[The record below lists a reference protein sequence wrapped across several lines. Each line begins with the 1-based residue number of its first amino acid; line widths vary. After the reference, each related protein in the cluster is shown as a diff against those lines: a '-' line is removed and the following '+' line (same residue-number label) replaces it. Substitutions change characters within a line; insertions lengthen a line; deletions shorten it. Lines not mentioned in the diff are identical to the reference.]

1 MKKYIYAI
9 LALSITGAVLSG
21 VLLIQHFFPETD
33 LWILSCTAGTD
44 NPCAAVGIS
53 DYSTLLGLPIA
64 SYGILSYLIYVF
76 TVLIA
81 DYAEGKYYGRAIAIL
96 FPLSIISLMVDLI
109 LIMILVIIDKF
120 CFLCFLTYII
130 NSFLMITIIFWYR
143 EYVLKNNLKPSSI
156 YTDFFVIDDYQDRRA
171 AFSSYFLFIFFLS
184 FAVLSTTIILKNR
197 AGHSYTRE
205 LKIKSFINELS
216 SSPEE
221 NINFPE
227 TEMILGERE
236 APLTIRVF
244 SDFLC
249 SACYKFYKTEEY
261 LLTRFKGRIKI
272 AYYHFPL
279 DRECNINVDDTIYRN
294 SCIAAA
300 SMEAAVKNGIFDLY
314 HRLHFDNY
322 PEYKK
327 GYSLKTAVKNLV
339 LLKNRLK
346 HPEVSIRDFSRAI
359 KSPETSALI
368 KKDTGF
374 AGDIKINAT
383 PTLFI
388 NGKRLVG
395 VPPKELLEAAIRF
408 ELKRKNDQNLK

>member
-1 MKKYIYAI
+1 MKKYIYTI
-9 LALSITGAVLSG
+9 LALSITGAIFSG
-21 VLLIQHFFPETD
+21 ILLIQHFFPETD
-33 LWILSCTAGTD
+33 LWLLSCTTGSD

-120 CFLCFLTYII
+120 CFLCFLTYIL
-130 NSFLMITIIFWYR
+130 NSFLMITIIFWFR

-156 YTDFFVIDDYQDRRA
+156 YTDFFIVDDYQDKRA
-171 AFSSYFLFIFFLS
+171 AFSSYLLFIFFLL
-184 FAVLSTTIILKNR
+184 FAVFSTTIILKNR
-197 AGHSYTRE
+197 AGLSYVRE
-205 LKIKSFINELS
+205 SKIQGFIDELNS
-216 SSPEE
+216 TPEE
-221 NINFPE
+221 NINFPK

-261 LLTRFKGRIKI
+261 LLTRFKGRINI

-279 DRECNINVDDTIYRN
+279 DRECNLNVDNTIYRN

-300 SMEAAVKNGIFDLY
+300 SMEAAAKNGIFDLY
-314 HRLHFDNY
+314 HRIHFDNY
-322 PEYKK
+322 SEYKN
-327 GYSLKTAVKNLV
+327 GYSFKTAEKNLA
-339 LLKNRLK
+339 LLKNRIK
-346 HPEVSIRDFSRAI
+346 HSGVNRRDFSRAV
-359 KSPETSALI
+359 KSPVTASLL
-368 KKDTGF
+368 KKDISF
-374 AGDIKINAT
+374 AGDIKISAT

-395 VPPKELLEAAIRF
+395 VPPRELLAAAIRF
-408 ELKRKNDQNLK
+408 ELKKKNDQNLK